1 LPVQVAPPL
10 QQMPIIAAQLP
21 LSLHLMVV
29 LAAVVSNSVPHD
41 WMPPQATL
49 QVVGSSKHLM
59 TLQLW
64 PAGQPISQFVARQTM
79 FEMEQESWPAQS
91 MLQEL
96 PAQSTP
102 P

>member
-1 LPVQVAPPL
+1 MPVQVAPPL

-21 LSLHLMVV
+21 LSVHLMVV
-29 LAAVVSNSVPHD
+29 LAAVVSNSVPQD

-49 QVVGSSKHLM
+49 QVAGSSRHLT
-59 TLQLW
+59 TLQLC
-64 PAGQPISQFVARQTM
+64 PAGQPMSQFVARQTT

-96 PAQSTP
+96 PAQSMP